1 MCPMSPPASLRLSAF
16 ILLGQL
22 PSITAQLYNVNS
34 YIIKT
39 SGSCEYHVPSSAE
52 CNAAYAALI
61 NPGFTSGFTAS
72 YSCPYGVGQCGSLGL
87 QCPRHASAV
96 GCSVRNSASYP
107 VYANYA
113 CTGGNA
119 PCSANVRCLCY
130 APWPSPA
137 PPIPPPSMPSH
148 PPTPPALPAPPS
160 PPPRNCE
167 VCSCNVSTSGT
178 KTSLGAYSGSY
189 EAYEWVGG
197 VYFISDTQE
206 HLNDTHGK
214 NKVDNSLV
222 IGPLVGQI
230 YICSA
235 TSKGG
240 WGVSR
245 AACCST
251 NAQTP
256 LSATRASQFDPNIWG
271 YRSYYDCSACPPSPP
286 SPPTPPT
293 PPPSPPTPTAPVV
306 CGGEPGECS
315 EAAGLKEVDELHEV
329 RLQRIHPIA
338 RA

>member
-1 MCPMSPPASLRLSAF
+1 MASLRLSAF

-61 NPGFTSGFTAS
+61 NPGFTSGVTAY
-72 YSCPYGVGQCGSLGL
+72 YSCPYCSSLT
-87 QCPRHASAV
+87 CPRHASAV

-160 PPPRNCE
+160 PPPTLSAALHENTTLSEAPVSGVRRLA
-167 VCSCNVSTSGT
+167 VVSCPRGYFDQTNGDAKNWGCGCDNSAAPFGT
-178 KTSLGAYSGSY
+178 KGNCA
-189 EAYEWVGG
+189 GG
-197 VYFISDTQE
+197 CYT
-206 HLNDTHGK
+206 NGRC
-214 NKVDNSLV
+214 
-222 IGPLVGQI
+222 GCA
-230 YICSA
+230 CSP
-235 TSKGG
+235 
-240 WGVSR
+240 V
-245 AACCST
+245 
-251 NAQTP
+251 
-256 LSATRASQFDPNIWG
+256 L
-271 YRSYYDCSACPPSPP
+271 
-286 SPPTPPT
+286 TPPRT
-293 PPPSPPTPTAPVV
+293 PPRTPPHDKHGWWAPWRM
-306 CGGEPGECS
+306 
-315 EAAGLKEVDELHEV
+315 
-329 RLQRIHPIA
+329 RLL
-338 RA
+338 